1 MSSPIESVN
10 DEIRAL
16 SPPVLWNFDARISR
30 ITTRS
35 LLSPRSFFSWKQRDV
50 AWYFILVVKIWKEA
64 RRARTDSS
72 SPLLPPPPSFLPSPR
87 VITDKRLKRELSATN
102 IDCEDGKRR
111 GRETESASCPATTRH
126 DPLVRV
132 AGKATISFQRR
143 RAHASK
149 GSSYVSIANELM
161 GNHR

>member
-1 MSSPIESVN
+1 MKFRCSYFTHNDAISPLSTILLLMETERCSLIFYSRCEN
-10 DEIRAL
+10 MKRGQTRANRFL
-16 SPPVLWNFDARISR
+16 LPSPPPPS
-30 ITTRS
+30 
-35 LLSPRSFFSWKQRDV
+35 
-50 AWYFILVVKIWKEA
+50 
-64 RRARTDSS
+64 
-72 SPLLPPPPSFLPSPR
+72 PPPPSFLPSPR